1 MIGISKLYCGGVHA
15 SDALRYG
22 RMSSKLPSHLLQFSE
37 DKKPVIVWNMTRTC
51 NLNCVHC
58 YSQSKNLQYNNELT
72 LEQGKAFIDDISAF
86 GSPVMLFSGG
96 EPLMHPH
103 FLDLCFYAKSKG
115 MRAVIS
121 TNGTLITKELAHEL
135 KKVGLSYVGISLDGL
150 ESVHDRFRGKKG
162 AFREAID
169 GINYAKE
176 AGIKVGL
183 RFTINKRNAQEIPG
197 IFKLLEEENIPR
209 VCFYHLVYAGRGT
222 KLMEEDLSHEETRQ
236 TVDAILEL
244 TKEVYSRDN
253 QKEVLTVDNHAD
265 GPYIYLKLLKEGKTE
280 EAANVMSLLKMNGG
294 NSSGVGIGCVSWDGE
309 VYADQFWRHYSFG
322 NVKERNFSEIWT
334 DTSNPLMKQL
344 KNKKEY
350 VKGKCKDCKWLDICN
365 GNFRVRSEAK
375 EDDLWAPDPACY
387 LTDEEIYDAK

>member
-72 LEQGKAFIDDISAF
+72 LEEGKAFIDDISSF

-96 EPLMHPH
+96 EPLMHPN

-121 TNGTLITKELAHEL
+121 TNGTLITKELAKEL

-162 AFREAID
+162 AFREAIE

-265 GPYIYLKLLKEGKTE
+265 GPYIYLKLLKEGKKE

-322 NVKERNFSEIWT
+322 NVKERKFSEIWT

-387 LTDEEIYDAK
+387 LTD

>member
-72 LEQGKAFIDDISAF
+72 LEEGKAFIDDISSF

-121 TNGTLITKELAHEL
+121 TNGTLITKELAKEL

-162 AFREAID
+162 AFREAIE

-265 GPYIYLKLLKEGKTE
+265 GPYIYLKLLKEGKEE

-334 DTSNPLMKQL
+334 DVSNPLMKQL

>member
-72 LEQGKAFIDDISAF
+72 LEEGKAFIDDISSF

-121 TNGTLITKELAHEL
+121 TNGTLITKELAKEL

-162 AFREAID
+162 AFREAIE

-265 GPYIYLKLLKEGKTE
+265 GPYIYLKLLKEGKEE

-322 NVKERNFSEIWT
+322 NVKERKFSEIWT

>member
-51 NLNCVHC
+51 NLNCIHC

-72 LEQGKAFIDDISAF
+72 LEEGKAFIDDISAF

-121 TNGTLITKELAHEL
+121 TNGTLITKELASEL

-150 ESVHDRFRGKKG
+150 EAVHDRFRGKKG
-162 AFREAID
+162 AFGEALE

-183 RFTINKRNAQEIPG
+183 RFTVNKRNAQEIPG

-222 KLMEEDLSHEETRQ
+222 KLIDEDLSLEETRQ
-236 TVDAILEL
+236 TVDTILEL
-244 TKEVYSRDN
+244 TKEIYSRDN

-265 GPYIYLKLLKEGKTE
+265 GPYIYLKLLKEGKRE
-280 EAANVMSLLKMNGG
+280 EAENVMSLLKMNGG

-322 NVKERNFSEIWT
+322 NIKERKFSEIWT
-334 DTSNPLMKQL
+334 DTSNQLMNQL
-344 KNKKEY
+344 KNKKAY
-350 VKGKCKDCKWLDICN
+350 VKGRCENCKWLDICN

-375 EDDLWAPDPACY
+375 EGDLWAPDPACY
-387 LTDEEIYDAK
+387 LTDEEIYNGK

>member
-1 MIGISKLYCGGVHA
+1 
-15 SDALRYG
+15 
-22 RMSSKLPSHLLQFSE
+22 
-37 DKKPVIVWNMTRTC
+37 
-51 NLNCVHC
+51 
-58 YSQSKNLQYNNELT
+58 
-72 LEQGKAFIDDISAF
+72 
-86 GSPVMLFSGG
+86 MLFSGG

-121 TNGTLITKELAHEL
+121 TNGTLITRELAKEL

-150 ESVHDRFRGKKG
+150 EAVHDKFRGKKG
-162 AFREAID
+162 AFKEAIN

-197 IFKLLEEENIPR
+197 IFRLLEEENVPR

-236 TVDAILEL
+236 TVDTILEL
-244 TKEVYSRDN
+244 TREIYSRDN
-253 QKEVLTVDNHAD
+253 AKEVLTVDNHAD
-265 GPYIYLKLLKEGKTE
+265 GPYIYLKLLKEGKKE
-280 EAANVMSLLKMNGG
+280 EAENVMSLLKMNGG
-294 NSSGVGIGCVSWDGE
+294 NSSGVGIGCVSWNGE
-309 VYADQFWRHYSFG
+309 VYADQFWRHHAFG
-322 NVKERNFSEIWT
+322 NVKERKFSEIWT
-334 DTSNPLMKQL
+334 DTSEPLMKQL

-350 VKGKCKDCKWLDICN
+350 VKGKCKNCKWLDICN

>member
-72 LEQGKAFIDDISAF
+72 LEEGKAFIDDISAF

-121 TNGTLITKELAHEL
+121 TNGTLITKELAKEL

-162 AFREAID
+162 AFREAIE

-236 TVDAILEL
+236 TVDVILEL
-244 TKEVYSRDN
+244 TKEIYSRDN

-265 GPYIYLKLLKEGKTE
+265 GPYIYLKLLKEGKKE

>member
-72 LEQGKAFIDDISAF
+72 LEEGKAFIDDISSF

-121 TNGTLITKELAHEL
+121 TNGTLITKELAKEL

-162 AFREAID
+162 AFREAIE

-222 KLMEEDLSHEETRQ
+222 KLMEEDSSHEETRQ

-265 GPYIYLKLLKEGKTE
+265 GPYIYLKLLKEGKEE

-334 DTSNPLMKQL
+334 DVSNPLMKQL

>member
-37 DKKPVIVWNMTRTC
+37 DKKPVIVWNMTKTC
-51 NLNCVHC
+51 NLNCIHC

-72 LEQGKAFIDDISAF
+72 LEEGKAFIDDISAF
-86 GSPVMLFSGG
+86 GSPVMLSSGG
-96 EPLMHPH
+96 ETLMQPH
-103 FLDLCFYAKSKG
+103 FLDLCLYAKSKG

-121 TNGTLITKELAHEL
+121 TNGTLITKELAREL

-162 AFREAID
+162 AFKEAIN

-244 TKEVYSRDN
+244 TKEIYSRDN

-265 GPYIYLKLLKEGKTE
+265 GPYIYLKLLKEGKKE

-309 VYADQFWRHYSFG
+309 VYADQFWRHYSFQ
-322 NVKERNFSEIWT
+322 I
-334 DTSNPLMKQL
+334 L
-344 KNKKEY
+344 
-350 VKGKCKDCKWLDICN
+350 
-365 GNFRVRSEAK
+365 
-375 EDDLWAPDPACY
+375 
-387 LTDEEIYDAK
+387 

>member
-1 MIGISKLYCGGVHA
+1 
-15 SDALRYG
+15 
-22 RMSSKLPSHLLQFSE
+22 
-37 DKKPVIVWNMTRTC
+37 
-51 NLNCVHC
+51 
-58 YSQSKNLQYNNELT
+58 
-72 LEQGKAFIDDISAF
+72 
-86 GSPVMLFSGG
+86 MLFSGG

-121 TNGTLITKELAHEL
+121 TNGTLITKELAQEL

-334 DTSNPLMKQL
+334 DISNPLMKQL

>member
-72 LEQGKAFIDDISAF
+72 LEQGKTFIDDISAF

>member
-22 RMSSKLPSHLLQFSE
+22 RMSQKLPSHLLQFSE
-37 DKKPVIVWNMTRTC
+37 DKKPVIVWNMTKTC

-72 LEQGKAFIDDISAF
+72 LEEGKAFIDDVSSF

-103 FLDLCFYAKSKG
+103 FLDLAFYAKSKG

-121 TNGTLITKELAHEL
+121 TNGTLITRELAQEL

-150 ESVHDRFRGKKG
+150 SEVHDRFRGKKG
-162 AFREAID
+162 AFTEAIN

-222 KLMEEDLSHEETRQ
+222 KLMEEDLTHEEARQ
-236 TVDAILEL
+236 TVDMILEL
-244 TKEVYSRDN
+244 TKEIYSKDN
-253 QKEVLTVDNHAD
+253 TKEVLTVDNHAD
-265 GPYIYLKLLKEGKTE
+265 GPYIYMKLLKEGQTE
-280 EAANVMSLLKMNGG
+280 SAENVMQLLKMNGG
-294 NSSGVGIGCVSWDGE
+294 NSSGVGIGSVSWDGE

-322 NVKERNFSEIWT
+322 NVKERKFSEIWT

-344 KNKKEY
+344 KHKQEY
-350 VKGKCKDCKWLDICN
+350 VKGRCSKCKWLEVCN
-365 GNFRVRSEAK
+365 GNFRVRSEASSG
-375 EDDLWAPDPACY
+375 DLWSPDPACY
-387 LTDEEIYDAK
+387 LTDEEIGL

>member
-51 NLNCVHC
+51 NLNCIHC

-72 LEQGKAFIDDISAF
+72 LEEGKAFIDDISAF

-121 TNGTLITKELAHEL
+121 TNGTLITKELASEL

-150 ESVHDRFRGKKG
+150 EAVHDRFRGKKG
-162 AFREAID
+162 AFGEALE

-183 RFTINKRNAQEIPG
+183 RFTVNKRNAQEIPG

-222 KLMEEDLSHEETRQ
+222 KLIDEDLSLEETRQ
-236 TVDAILEL
+236 TVDTILEL
-244 TKEVYSRDN
+244 TKEIYSRDN

-265 GPYIYLKLLKEGKTE
+265 GPYIYLKLLKEGKRE
-280 EAANVMSLLKMNGG
+280 EAENVMSLLKMNGG

-322 NVKERNFSEIWT
+322 NIKERKFSEIWT
-334 DTSNPLMKQL
+334 DTSNQLMNQL
-344 KNKKEY
+344 KNKKAY
-350 VKGKCKDCKWLDICN
+350 VKGRCESCKWLDICN

-375 EDDLWAPDPACY
+375 EGDLWAPDPACY
-387 LTDEEIYDAK
+387 LTDEEIYNGK

>member
-96 EPLMHPH
+96 EPLMHPN
-103 FLDLCFYAKSKG
+103 FLDLCFHAKSKG

-121 TNGTLITKELAHEL
+121 TNGTLITRDLAKEL

-150 ESVHDRFRGKKG
+150 EAVHDRFRGKKG
-162 AFREAID
+162 AFREAIE

-183 RFTINKRNAQEIPG
+183 RFTINKRNAEEIPG
-197 IFKLLEEENIPR
+197 IFKLMEEENIPR
-209 VCFYHLVYAGRGT
+209 ICFYHLVYAGRGT
-222 KLMEEDLSHEETRQ
+222 KLMEEDLTHEETRQ
-236 TVDAILEL
+236 TVDTILEL
-244 TKEVYSRDN
+244 TKEIYSRDN

-322 NVKERNFSEIWT
+322 NVKERKFSEIWT

-350 VKGKCKDCKWLDICN
+350 VKGKCKTCKWLDICN

-387 LTDEEIYDAK
+387 LTEEEIYDAK

>member
-37 DKKPVIVWNMTRTC
+37 DKKPVIVWNMIRTC

-58 YSQSKNLQYNNELT
+58 YSQSKNIQYGNELT
-72 LEQGKAFIDDISAF
+72 LEEGKAFIDDISAF

-121 TNGTLITKELAHEL
+121 TNGTLITRELAMEL

-150 ESVHDRFRGKKG
+150 EAVHDRFRGKKG
-162 AFREAID
+162 AFREALE

-183 RFTINKRNAQEIPG
+183 RFTVNKRNAQEIPG

-222 KLMEEDLSHEETRQ
+222 KLIEEDLSLEETRQ

-244 TKEVYSRDN
+244 TKEIYSRDN
-253 QKEVLTVDNHAD
+253 AKEVLTVDNHAD
-265 GPYIYLKLLKEGKTE
+265 GPYIYLKLLEEGKRE
-280 EAANVMSLLKMNGG
+280 EAENVMSLLKMNGG

-322 NVKERNFSEIWT
+322 NIKERKFSEIWT

-344 KNKKEY
+344 KNKKAY
-350 VKGKCKDCKWLDICN
+350 VKGRCESCKWLEVCN

-375 EDDLWAPDPACY
+375 EGDLWAPDPACY
-387 LTDEEIYDAK
+387 LTDEEIYNGK

>member
-334 DTSNPLMKQL
+334 DISNPLMKQL

>member
-1 MIGISKLYCGGVHA
+1 
-15 SDALRYG
+15 
-22 RMSSKLPSHLLQFSE
+22 
-37 DKKPVIVWNMTRTC
+37 MTRTC
-51 NLNCVHC
+51 NLNCIHC

-72 LEQGKAFIDDISAF
+72 LEEGKAFIDDISGF

-121 TNGTLITKELAHEL
+121 TNGTLITKELASEL

-150 ESVHDRFRGKKG
+150 EAVHDRFRGKKG
-162 AFREAID
+162 AFGEALE

-183 RFTINKRNAQEIPG
+183 RFTVNKRNAQEIPG

-222 KLMEEDLSHEETRQ
+222 KLIDEDLSLEETRQ
-236 TVDAILEL
+236 TVDTILEL
-244 TKEVYSRDN
+244 TKEIYSRDN

-265 GPYIYLKLLKEGKTE
+265 GPYIYLKLLKEGKRE
-280 EAANVMSLLKMNGG
+280 EAENVMSLLKMNGG

-322 NVKERNFSEIWT
+322 NIKERKFSEIWT
-334 DTSNPLMKQL
+334 DTSNQLMKQL
-344 KNKKEY
+344 KNKKAY
-350 VKGKCKDCKWLDICN
+350 VKGRCESCKWLDICN

-375 EDDLWAPDPACY
+375 EGRSLGAGSGLLFDG
-387 LTDEEIYDAK
+387 